1 MKRKILFCAL
11 GLTGLVNAQSLQE
24 AITKTENER
33 YESAAADFR
42 ALIAKEGSKGDNYF
56 FYGENY
62 FKRGD
67 IDSANIFYTKGTEL
81 SPTYPLNFIGLGKVL
96 LSKNDINGAKTQ
108 FFKATSISQSK
119 NAEVFRKI
127 AEAYLATEYKN
138 PDEAITAAN
147 AAIKLD
153 AKNADGFIILGD
165 AMLEKNP
172 ADGGGPIKQ
181 YKQATTLD
189 PKSAKGIIR
198 EGKLYQRGRNYQLA
212 LEKYKEAI
220 GIDPTFAP
228 AYREIAEL
236 YYLAGQPAKSIE
248 NWKKYLELNNSVFAR
263 YRYMTALFSNKQY
276 ADAIA
281 EYEDLSSKG
290 FKNLYFERLAG
301 YSYAEAG
308 DKPSKR
314 AGCLCNDGSSSDVV
328 GSGAC
333 SDHGGVKEWKLI
345 QDKEAYNKGLAA
357 INKFFEM
364 APKDFKYL
372 ANDYKYKGVLLSRTG
387 KDSIALVEMEKAIVS
402 DPASSKDIYTEMALI
417 AYRAKKYDKV
427 SSIVEKKIAEDPKS
441 LNNNDYFNYG
451 RANYNLGQNKLIDAN
466 NLKDAKAKAAKE
478 AESKPFLV
486 KADSAFSGLIRLN
499 PNWVTAYTWKGRSS
513 SLLSFDTGKP
523 YYEKV
528 LAVVKPEEKT
538 GSYKKDVIEAYE
550 YLGSYYVNMKDKTN
564 SDATFN
570 SLKELDPNNQKV
582 MNYFNPKAQ
591 QKPAPGKPA
600 GH

>member
-1 MKRKILFCAL
+1 MKRTILFCAL
-11 GLTGLVNAQSLQE
+11 GLTGVVNAQSLQE

-56 FYGENY
+56 FFGENY

-67 IDSANIFYTKGTEL
+67 IDSANMYYTKGTEV
-81 SPTYPLNFIGLGKVL
+81 SPTSALNFVGLGKVL
-96 LSKNDINGAKTQ
+96 LSKNDVNGAKTQ
-108 FFKATSISQSK
+108 FFKATSISQNK

-127 AEAYLATEYKN
+127 AEAYLTTEYKN
-138 PDEAITAAN
+138 PDEAMTAAN
-147 AAIKLD
+147 AALKLD
-153 AKNADGFIILGD
+153 AKNAEGFIVLGD

-172 ADGGGPIKQ
+172 SDGGGPIKQ

-276 ADAIA
+276 SDAVT
-281 EYEDLSSKG
+281 EYEGLKSKG
-290 FKNLYFERLAG
+290 FNNLYLERLAG
-301 YSYAEAG
+301 YSYAEMG
-308 DKPSKR
+308 DKT
-314 AGCLCNDGSSSDVV
+314 
-328 GSGAC
+328 
-333 SDHGGVKEWKLI
+333 
-345 QDKEAYNKGLAA
+345 DKEAYNKGLAA

-582 MNYFNPKAQ
+582 LNYFNPKAP

>member
-1 MKRKILFCAL
+1 MKKTILFCAL
-11 GLTGLVNAQSLQE
+11 GLTGVVNAQSLQE

-33 YESAAADFR
+33 YESAAADLR

-96 LSKNDINGAKTQ
+96 LSKNDVNGAKTQ

-127 AEAYLATEYKN
+127 AEAYLATDYKN

-153 AKNADGFIILGD
+153 AKNAEGFIVLGD

-220 GIDPTFAP
+220 VIDPTFAP

-276 ADAIA
+276 ADAVT
-281 EYEDLSSKG
+281 EYEGLKTKG
-290 FKNLYFERLAG
+290 FNNLYLERLAG
-301 YSYAEAG
+301 YSYAEMG
-308 DKPSKR
+308 DKT
-314 AGCLCNDGSSSDVV
+314 
-328 GSGAC
+328 
-333 SDHGGVKEWKLI
+333 
-345 QDKEAYNKGLAA
+345 DKEAYNKGLVA

-417 AYRAKKYDKV
+417 AYRGKKYDKV
-427 SSIVEKKIAEDPKS
+427 SSIVERKMAEDVKS

-451 RANYNLGQNKLIDAN
+451 RANYNLGQNKLIEAN

-478 AESKPFLV
+478 AESKPYLV
-486 KADSAFSGLIRLN
+486 KADSAFAGLIRLN
-499 PNWVTAYTWKGRSS
+499 PSWVTAYTWKGRSS
-513 SLLSFDTGKP
+513 SLISFDSGKP

-550 YLGSYYVNMKDKTN
+550 YLGSYYVNQKDKAN
-564 SDATFN
+564 ADATFN
-570 SLKELDPNNQKV
+570 SIKELDPNNQKV
-582 MNYFNPKAQ
+582 LNYFNPKAQ
-591 QKPAPGKPA
+591 QKPAPGKPSEK
-600 GH
+600 